1 MKLIDKIRR
10 MFEKKVQ
17 VFLYH
22 HILTKEEQKRQNI
35 TDESMCTNVDIF
47 KKQCLSFKNK
57 GYTFLKIEDI
67 YNIQKENKKFP
78 KKAICITFDDRIYRH
93 RRKCFGIF

>member
-22 HILTKEEQKRQNI
+22 HILAVTHDQ
-35 TDESMCTNVDIF
+35 DVS
-47 KKQCLSFKNK
+47 
-57 GYTFLKIEDI
+57 
-67 YNIQKENKKFP
+67 
-78 KKAICITFDDRIYRH
+78 
-93 RRKCFGIF
+93 

>member
-22 HILTKEEQKRQNI
+22 HILTKEEQI
-35 TDESMCTNVDIF
+35 
-47 KKQCLSFKNK
+47 
-57 GYTFLKIEDI
+57 
-67 YNIQKENKKFP
+67 
-78 KKAICITFDDRIYRH
+78 
-93 RRKCFGIF
+93 